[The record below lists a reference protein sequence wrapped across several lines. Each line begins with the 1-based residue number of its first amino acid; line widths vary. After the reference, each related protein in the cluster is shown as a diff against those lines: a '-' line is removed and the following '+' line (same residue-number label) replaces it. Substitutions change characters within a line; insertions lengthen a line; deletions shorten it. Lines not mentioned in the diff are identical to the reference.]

1 MGLDAFDTI
10 LYTTDCRDLPFM
22 VEDLRNTQQ
31 HKVATNR
38 LLPHEPVHLLGEIFI
53 LNLTKF
59 SQKVLLAL
67 SEITHDLLK
76 ALTLSA
82 CASLDFQIFITRAR
96 VSEGFAIMTF

>member
-53 LNLTKF
+53 LNFTKF
-59 SQKVLLAL
+59 SQKVPLTL
-67 SEITHDLLK
+67 SEITHDLFK